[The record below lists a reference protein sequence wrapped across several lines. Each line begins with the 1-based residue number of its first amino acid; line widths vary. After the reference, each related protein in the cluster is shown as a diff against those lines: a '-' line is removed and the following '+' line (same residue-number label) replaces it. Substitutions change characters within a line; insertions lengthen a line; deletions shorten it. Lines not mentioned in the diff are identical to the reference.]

1 MAKAVA
7 PKEVLPPAVT
17 TAVVAAVEANRAV
30 TAEANRAAT
39 AEVGEPA
46 LVTIVPAVAVT
57 AEASLRTVTATIVVG
72 ATGEEVGKGMRL

>member
-17 TAVVAAVEANRAV
+17 TAVVVVANRAATVAANRAV
-30 TAEANRAAT
+30 T